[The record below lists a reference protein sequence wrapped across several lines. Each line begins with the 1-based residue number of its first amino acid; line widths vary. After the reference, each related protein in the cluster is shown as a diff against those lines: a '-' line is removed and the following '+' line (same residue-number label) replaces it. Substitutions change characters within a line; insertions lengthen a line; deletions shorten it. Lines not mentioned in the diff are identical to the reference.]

1 MTNSKQKKLVDLIAS
16 VFLITLGLIFITP
29 FIWLVLTSFDKIGLP
44 FLKVPDFTFNNY
56 ISILSNKSN
65 QISILNGLY
74 LSTGSAIITTAFSL
88 LAAYPLSRFAI
99 GYKYKILYGLLFLT
113 GLPGITLII
122 PIYQMFVFLG
132 IQNKLTP
139 ILLYLGA
146 MGIPYSVWLMKNFLD
161 SVDIELE
168 EAAWVDGA
176 SRLMSLIKIL
186 VPLAF
191 PGIITVFIF
200 NFSGVWG
207 NFFVPYILLQS
218 PDKFPIALSI
228 YQFFGQYGDIQYGPL
243 AAFSFI
249 YMLPTLILYI
259 ISQKIMSQGFS
270 LSGGT
275 KG

>member
-1 MTNSKQKKLVDLIAS
+1 MTNNKRKFFIEIITSIILI
-16 VFLITLGLIFITP
+16 IIGIIFITP
-29 FIWLVLTSFDKIGLP
+29 FIWLILTSFDKIGMP
-44 FLKVPDFTFNNY
+44 FLKIPDFTFNNY
-56 ISILSNKSN
+56 ITILSNSAN
-65 QISILNGLY
+65 QISIMNGLY
-74 LSTGSAIITTAFSL
+74 LALGSASLTTLLSL
-88 LAAYPLSRFAI
+88 LAAYPLSRYPI
-99 GYKYKILYGLLFLT
+99 SYKFKVLYFLLFLT
-113 GLPGITLII
+113 GLPGIALII
-122 PIYQMFVFLG
+122 PIYQMFIALNV
-132 IQNKLTP
+132 QNSLTP
-139 ILLYLGA
+139 IVFYLGA

-161 SVDIELE
+161 NVDIELE

-176 SRLMSLIKIL
+176 SQLMSIRKIL
-186 VPLAF
+186 IPLTF
-191 PGIITVFIF
+191 PGITTVFIF

-259 ISQKIMSQGFS
+259 IAQKVMSQGFS

-275 KG
+275 KN